1 MPSGAQP
8 AGRSIRSGPGGAA
21 AAGSAPAGQQRG
33 YRDAIAVYEHLFADQ
48 AQKKEE
54 RKRAKAEGLDP
65 YADELPSSDVSPVAD
80 GSE

>member
-1 MPSGAQP
+1 MAKVARERALQEKRE
-8 AGRSIRSGPGGAA
+8 AK
-21 AAGSAPAGQQRG
+21 
-33 YRDAIAVYEHLFADQ
+33 